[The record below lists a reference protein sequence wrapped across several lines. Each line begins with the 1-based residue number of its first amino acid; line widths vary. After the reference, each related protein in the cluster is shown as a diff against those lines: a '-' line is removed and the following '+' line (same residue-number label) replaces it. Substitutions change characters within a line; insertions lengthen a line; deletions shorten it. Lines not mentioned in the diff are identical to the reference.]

1 VAENGPASVEQIA
14 VAGMVRRQAEDG
26 SPEIRGMVRL
36 EDVSEADAP
45 ARTLAATSLSMAP
58 GMLEMPFQLDVRRDS
73 VQRGSFSIAAEFTG
87 AGIMLGTV
95 QSYPWNLQDR
105 SQALV
110 IDLKRWR

>member
-1 VAENGPASVEQIA
+1 
-14 VAGMVRRQAEDG
+14 MVRRQAKDG
-26 SPEIRGMVRL
+26 SPEIRGMIRL

-45 ARTLAATSLSMAP
+45 AGTIAATPLSMAADV
-58 GMLEMPFQLDVRRDS
+58 LEMPFQLDVRRDS

-95 QSYPWNLQDR
+95 QSYPWSLQDK